1 MQYIKKKFNLYIYQ
15 LTATEFCDKNCIPM
29 KVNYEIYEIYD
40 VASAFISDKSTKLN
54 VDSSKSVPVVSLSKD
69 TLTGRYTIK
78 FQQSDK
84 KRGQIL
90 FQANDNPP
98 AVLAQTKCKIC
109 TKNSIF
115 SKHYNYLINNKY
127 FKLLKRV
134 EQRQNNQLE
143 LQDNS
148 IKIHNLILNYRESQ
162 R

>member
-1 MQYIKKKFNLYIYQ
+1 MQYIKKKINLYRYQ
-15 LTATEFCDKNCIPM
+15 LIATEFYDINCIPM

-98 AVLAQTKCKIC
+98 VVLAQTKCKIR

-115 SKHYNYLINNKY
+115 SKYYNYLINNKY

>member
-1 MQYIKKKFNLYIYQ
+1 
-15 LTATEFCDKNCIPM
+15 M
-29 KVNYEIYEIYD
+29 KVNYEIYD

-98 AVLAQTKCKIC
+98 RRFGADKM
-109 TKNSIF
+109 
-115 SKHYNYLINNKY
+115 
-127 FKLLKRV
+127 
-134 EQRQNNQLE
+134 
-143 LQDNS
+143 
-148 IKIHNLILNYRESQ
+148 
-162 R
+162 